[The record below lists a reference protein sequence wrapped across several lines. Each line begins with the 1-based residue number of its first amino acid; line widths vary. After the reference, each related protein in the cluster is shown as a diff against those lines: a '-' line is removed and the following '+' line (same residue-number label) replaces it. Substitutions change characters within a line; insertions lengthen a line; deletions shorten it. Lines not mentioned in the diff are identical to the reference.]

1 MALGGL
7 RDHSIHLQ
15 VISGPWRE
23 GEEKGVGLLF
33 TCLKDKHWEKM

>member
-7 RDHSIHLQ
+7 RDHSTHLQ
-15 VISGPWRE
+15 VISGPWKE
-23 GEEKGVGLLF
+23 EEKGVGLLF